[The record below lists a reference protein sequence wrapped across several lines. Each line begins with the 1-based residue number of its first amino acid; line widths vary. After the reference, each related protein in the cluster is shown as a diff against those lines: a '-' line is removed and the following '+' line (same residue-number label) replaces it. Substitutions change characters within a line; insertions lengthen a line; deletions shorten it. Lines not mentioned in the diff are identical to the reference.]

1 MKKKLFLAAAALAV
15 LASCSGPTGQ
25 STGAQPSS
33 ETLASAA
40 TGDEQ
45 IREIYQLYVK
55 NAESNGETPK
65 DYETWLASIKGQK
78 GDPGK
83 DGYSLLTGHGAPSE
97 SLGKTGDSYID
108 LDSWDF
114 YVKATSGW
122 AREGNL
128 RESGERY
135 TVKWLDYDGA
145 VLETD
150 VDVEKGSIPSY
161 GGVTPTRERD
171 GKHVYTFTGW
181 SPELTAVT
189 SDQAYVAQYEADAQ
203 TYTITWKDY
212 DGTVLEVDEGVD
224 FGAVPTFDQ
233 TFPTRAEEE
242 SCTYEFSGWTPSVGK
257 AVANQTYVATYRKS
271 AKQFL
276 VKFVDD
282 DGTLLQSSMMEY
294 GSTPAYNNYSNPSK
308 AQDDQYTYAFKGWD
322 KDLTPVTK
330 AETYTAVYDRAVR
343 QYTISWYVQSYGT
356 IKSEKLDYG
365 TVPVAPEESDI
376 PAKSPTISLEYEF
389 AGWDKPI
396 AKVTGD
402 TTYNAVYASKAR
414 QYTVTWCDA
423 SGNQLKQEKA
433 EYNASIDSYTPA
445 VTDNQ
450 VFKGWTTSQ
459 GSTYAQTFPY
469 NCRGDVTFYAIVQD
483 KFTFTYLP
491 LTDSY
496 AVSASAGTSDLTTF
510 PSTFNDGVHG
520 TKSVTEISQ
529 DAFKSTSITS
539 MIIPST
545 VKKIAGGAFAS
556 CKSLT
561 TLFIPKSVTAV
572 QEGIIL
578 GDTTL
583 SIYCEATS
591 KPSGWDSYWNVV
603 KYFVSSQHS
612 SSDTF
617 NTNITWN
624 YQR

>member
-1 MKKKLFLAAAALAV
+1 MKKKLFLAAAVLMA
-15 LASCSGPTGQ
+15 LASCSGPSGQ
-25 STGAQPSS
+25 SEAQPSG
-33 ETLASAA
+33 EA
-40 TGDEQ
+40 TTSVVQGDEQ
-45 IREIYQLYVK
+45 IRAIYQLYVK
-55 NAESNGETPK
+55 NAESKGETPK
-65 DYETWLASIKGQK
+65 DYDTWLATIKGEK

-83 DGYSLLTGHGAPSE
+83 DGSSFLTGHGAPSD
-97 SLGKTGDSYID
+97 SDGKVGDSYID

-128 RESGERY
+128 RESGDGY
-135 TVKWLDYDGA
+135 TVKWLDYDGT

-150 VDVEKGSIPSY
+150 EDVKKGSMPSY

-171 GKHVYTFTGW
+171 GKYVYTFTGW
-181 SPELTAVT
+181 SPSLIAVD
-189 SDQAYVAQYEADAQ
+189 SDQTYVAQYESDAL

-233 TFPTRAEEE
+233 TFPTRDEEE

-257 AVANQTYVATYRKS
+257 AVANQTYVATYRKVT
-271 AKQFL
+271 KQFL
-276 VKFVDD
+276 VKFVDE
-282 DGTLLQSSMMEY
+282 DGTLLQSSMMDY
-294 GSTPAYNNYSNPSK
+294 GSTPAYNKYSNPSK
-308 AQDDQYTYAFKGWD
+308 PQTAQYTYTFKGWD

-330 AETYTAVYDRAVR
+330 AETYTAVYDKAVR
-343 QYTISWYVQSYGT
+343 QYTVSWYVQSYGT
-356 IKSEKLDYG
+356 VKSEKLDYG
-365 TVPVAPEESDI
+365 TTPIAPDESEI
-376 PAKSPTISLEYEF
+376 PAKSPTTSLEYVF

-396 AKVTGD
+396 AQVTGD
-402 TTYNAVYASKAR
+402 VTYNAVYESKTR

-423 SGNQLKQEKA
+423 SGNQLQQEKA
-433 EYNASIDSYTPA
+433 EYNSSITSYTPA

-459 GSTYAQTFPY
+459 GSTYPQTFPY
-469 NCRGDVTFYAIVQD
+469 SCRGDVTFYAIIEN

-496 AVSASAGTSDLTTF
+496 AISSSAGTADLTTF
-510 PSTFNDGVHG
+510 PSTFDDGVHG
-520 TKSVTEISQ
+520 SKSVTEISQ

-545 VKKIAGGAFAS
+545 VKKIAGGAFSS

-561 TLFIPKSVTAV
+561 TLFIPSSVTAV

-583 SIYCEATS
+583 SIYCEAAS

-603 KYFVSSQHS
+603 KYFVSSSHS

-624 YQR
+624 YHK